1 MLMDMKKYIS
11 PGGWFSFN
19 YPAMWSEFEEEEGS
33 FLFYNP
39 EKWSGNFR
47 ISAYKDRSLSYAKE
61 SIEYDLA
68 NNPNAVLKTVG
79 PWKCSYCNETFIEGT
94 EAYTSHFWI
103 TGEGNVSVECS
114 FTTRKGQPVAEAEQ
128 IISSLDIRSG
138 KKRYPKEMI
147 PVRILEINEIN
158 MAYEWVSGQIKKWLK
173 KDFTASLQDIG
184 HMQEL
189 VDSGKLNVHKDEPWQ
204 ALGMAFGVMLVN
216 EMDGMDW
223 KTVVDGMQEYPALR
237 FRDTDLVICPLSIF
251 SDKVRKGIRCDVMEE
266 FEKIKT
272 EVEKRL

>member
-1 MLMDMKKYIS
+1 MDVKRYIS
-11 PGGWFSFN
+11 PGGWFSLN
-19 YPAMWSEFEEEEGS
+19 YPETWSEFEEEEGS

-47 ISAYKDRSLSYAKE
+47 ISAYKDRSFSYAKE
-61 SIEYDLA
+61 SIAYDLE
-68 NNPNAVLKTVG
+68 NNRSALLKTVG
-79 PWKCSYCNETFIEGT
+79 PWKCSYSCETFMEGN

-114 FTTRKGQPVAEAEQ
+114 FTTRKGQPVTEAER
-128 IISSLDIRSG
+128 IIESLDIRSE

-158 MAYEWVSGQIKKWLK
+158 MAYEWVSAQIKKWLK
-173 KDFTASLQDIG
+173 KDFTASVQDIV

-189 VDSGKLNVHKDEPWQ
+189 INSGKLNMHKDEPWQ
-204 ALGMAFGVMLVN
+204 AMGMALGVMLVN

-223 KTVVDGMQEYPALR
+223 VTVVDEVREYPALR
-237 FRDTDLVICPLSIF
+237 FRNSDLVICPLDIF
-251 SDKVRKGIRCDVMEE
+251 TNQVRKGEKCDIREE
-266 FEKIKT
+266 FDKIKT